1 LLTTR
6 KDGKGSVAKPDEEYL
21 SRDWVRGRQS
31 RNVQWLQSAG
41 LPPEGRLLDVGS
53 AEGTFLR
60 LFEDGFP
67 RWQAQGVEPSADFSA
82 FARSHFGLRNVA
94 TARLEDLES
103 WPSEQFDLITINH
116 VLEHLLNP
124 DWFFSTARRM
134 LKTGGHLF
142 IDVPDAESESRGIGN
157 LHIAHV
163 YHFTMASLGNFLA
176 KHGFEVVSSRKGTET
191 PQWTF
196 QIMARKAPEMPEQWK
211 PAGVSVRRIVRSFRR
226 YSGATRPGQIG
237 KLTRRLG
244 ALASRIPRAARP
256 RPDKPIAP
264 TLPGQPDSRAGRVR
278 SAPSDRGRRILVIVP
293 NKLRDLEGLALTG
306 FHLSRCYGHDVLYTS
321 GSHVVEALQA
331 SAPDLLVMDHLAW
344 DYRAEQ
350 AALAKR
356 MGARLVLL
364 PTSGLFQ
371 DASDHELIV
380 GRAFHA
386 SKLIDL
392 FLSWARRGAGSSSTR
407 A

>member
-1 LLTTR
+1 MNDGPIRGAGAIGPTGLATKPEGIDYAQAPKELVPCACCGSTRHVVAYVGDRYDFGLRTVVCEDCGLTFTNPR
-6 KDGKGSVAKPDEEYL
+6 PTGEWFEAFYRLHYRTYYEDVAKPDEEYL

-31 RNVQWLQSAG
+31 RNVQWLQRAG
-41 LPPEGRLLDVGS
+41 LPSEGRLLDVGS

-211 PAGVSVRRIVRSFRR
+211 PAGVSVRQVVRSFRR
-226 YSGATRPGQIG
+226 YSGASRGRIG
-237 KLTRRLG
+237 ALTRRLG
-244 ALASRIPRAARP
+244 ALASKIPRGARP
-256 RPDKPIAP
+256 RPDETVARA
-264 TLPGQPDSRAGRVR
+264 LPDSAGQPDAPARRWPKPVR
-278 SAPSDRGRRILVIVP
+278 PWP
-293 NKLRDLEGLALTG
+293 
-306 FHLSRCYGHDVLYTS
+306 
-321 GSHVVEALQA
+321 
-331 SAPDLLVMDHLAW
+331 PDPRH
-344 DYRAEQ
+344 RSQQ
-350 AALAKR
+350 AAGPRGPRADGLSPVA
-356 MGARLVLL
+356 LL
-364 PTSGLFQ
+364 RT
-371 DASDHELIV
+371 
-380 GRAFHA
+380 
-386 SKLIDL
+386 
-392 FLSWARRGAGSSSTR
+392 
-407 A
+407 